1 MEATVRYSRFSH
13 QRARSSFEATRSGAG
28 IPEFQSIGLQVGQNI
43 AAALTGKMTVD
54 QTFQASQTE
63 VERAVRQGGYLK

>member
-1 MEATVRYSRFSH
+1 SRWNLGRYTTPFQVGRAASVFNLSASRW
-13 QRARSSFEATRSGAG
+13 
-28 IPEFQSIGLQVGQNI
+28 GQNI

-54 QTFQASQTE
+54 QALRASQTE

>member
-1 MEATVRYSRFSH
+1 
-13 QRARSSFEATRSGAG
+13 
-28 IPEFQSIGLQVGQNI
+28 VGQNI

-54 QTFQASQTE
+54 QALQASQTE